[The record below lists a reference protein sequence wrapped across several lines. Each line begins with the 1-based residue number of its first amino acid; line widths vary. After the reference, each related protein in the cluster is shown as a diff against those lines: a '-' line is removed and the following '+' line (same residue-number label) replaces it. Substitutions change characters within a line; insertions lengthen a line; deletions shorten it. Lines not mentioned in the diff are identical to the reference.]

1 MELATLRAKHAALA
15 PVLTERSRRVWAATE
30 AQAIGYG
37 GTALVARA
45 TGIATSTIQRGLR
58 ELTADEPLAGGRT
71 RRAGGGRKR
80 AIDLD
85 ATLLRDLDALVE
97 PTAPGD
103 PDSPLRWT
111 CQSARTLAVA
121 LDGLG
126 HRVSHTVVAELL
138 HGLGYS
144 LQGNA
149 KTREGRQHVDRDAQF
164 RYIARRV
171 RRAQRQQQPTISVDT
186 KKKELVGAFKNAG
199 RTWRPAKTPQRV
211 QVHDFVIS
219 ATATTGGKAIPYGI
233 YDLHRNE
240 GWVSVGIDH
249 DTASFAVRS
258 IQRWWQHMGRPAY
271 RHAQSLLITADA
283 GGSNGARLRLWKWE
297 LQRLANRTGLVI
309 TVCHF
314 PPGTSKWNKIEHRL
328 FSHIAMNWR
337 GTPLV
342 DLATIVSLIGSTH
355 SRSGLRVRSELDR
368 GQYPGGAL
376 SRFHATANYPI
387 HPAATSTQNL
397 LRAASLLR
405 PVTYRG
411 PRSSLENRR
420 TSPHPIPRDTR
431 GCGADGGE
439 PIGDVEEAVPRPT
452 RNRFLHDTVEHDANA
467 LELSGRPTRLET
479 AASGAHAG
487 GSVGGRPPR
496 GCSRTDRCSEA
507 PMASPCDRRRSS
519 CAAYR

>member
-1 MELATLRAKHAALA
+1 M
-15 PVLTERSRRVWAATE
+15 WAATE

-171 RRAQRQQQPTISVDT
+171 GLIRFRGHHPKGGYDGQNGI
-186 KKKELVGAFKNAG
+186 KAG
-199 RTWRPAKTPQRV
+199 RET
-211 QVHDFVIS
+211 S
-219 ATATTGGKAIPYGI
+219 ATTV
-233 YDLHRNE
+233 L
-240 GWVSVGIDH
+240 
-249 DTASFAVRS
+249 
-258 IQRWWQHMGRPAY
+258 GRVHG
-271 RHAQSLLITADA
+271 R
-283 GGSNGARLRLWKWE
+283 
-297 LQRLANRTGLVI
+297 
-309 TVCHF
+309 
-314 PPGTSKWNKIEHRL
+314 
-328 FSHIAMNWR
+328 
-337 GTPLV
+337 
-342 DLATIVSLIGSTH
+342 
-355 SRSGLRVRSELDR
+355 
-368 GQYPGGAL
+368 
-376 SRFHATANYPI
+376 
-387 HPAATSTQNL
+387 
-397 LRAASLLR
+397 
-405 PVTYRG
+405 RG
-411 PRSSLENRR
+411 P
-420 TSPHPIPRDTR
+420 
-431 GCGADGGE
+431 
-439 PIGDVEEAVPRPT
+439 
-452 RNRFLHDTVEHDANA
+452 
-467 LELSGRPTRLET
+467 
-479 AASGAHAG
+479 AG
-487 GSVGGRPPR
+487 VG
-496 GCSRTDRCSEA
+496 
-507 PMASPCDRRRSS
+507 
-519 CAAYR
+519 